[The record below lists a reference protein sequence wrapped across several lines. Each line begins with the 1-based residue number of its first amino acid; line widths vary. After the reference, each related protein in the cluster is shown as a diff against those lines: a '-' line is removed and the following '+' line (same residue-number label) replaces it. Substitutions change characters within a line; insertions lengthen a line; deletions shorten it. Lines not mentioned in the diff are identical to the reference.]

1 MARRTPPGAAP
12 LVRFSAALTSRQG
25 LLAVVRAIRP
35 QQAINATALAQE
47 LEDLDLVGIS
57 QELRFL
63 ESTGLL
69 REKPGTGRCKE
80 FEIVDREAWRGLN
93 TLAKAAAEGRVVVP

>member
-1 MARRTPPGAAP
+1 M
-12 LVRFSAALTSRQG
+12 
-25 LLAVVRAIRP
+25 AVVRAIRP

-47 LEDLDLVGIS
+47 LEDLDLGGIS

-69 REKPGTGRCKE
+69 REKPGTGRYKE
-80 FEIVDREAWRGLN
+80 FEIVDRDAWRGLD
-93 TLAKAAAEGRVVVP
+93 TLAKAAAEERVVVP